1 MDTTVFNRRN
11 GYGLSEKNVSMSLG
25 RLTRLCVVNIS
36 LCGMIIEISRT
47 LVIVFPE

>member
-25 RLTRLCVVNIS
+25 RLTRLCVVNIL
-36 LCGMIIEISRT
+36 LCGMSIEISRT